1 MKPQTHIG
9 PQTRANTHPS
19 KAREKAILSAASFA
33 YLLLIG
39 AIITQNIAGA
49 FGHDRALGTPAV
61 GHFYWPWSFVTWT
74 QSFGQ
79 LHPDVF
85 RQAYGHGFLALVLGF
100 AVLAVYRIA
109 RQNDGRGYGNL
120 HGSARWANR
129 TDIEASGL
137 LPRKAGM
144 IASFTRRRATPA
156 PPSVYV
162 GGWLD
167 RQGRYHY
174 LRHSGPEHVLCY
186 APTRSGKGVGL
197 VLPTLL
203 SWTHSVFITDLKGEL
218 WALTAGWRKQH
229 GNNKVLRFEPASQ
242 ESLRWNPL
250 DEIRLGTEYEVGDVQ
265 NLVQLIVDPDG
276 KGMSGGGN
284 AAHFMKTS
292 FALLVGV
299 VLHALYKARNG
310 DAEPATLPLIDYM
323 LADPEKPIA
332 DLFAEMKTY
341 PHTYGRPH
349 PAIATAAQDMIDRPE
364 EEYGS
369 VLSTAK
375 SFLAIYR
382 DPVVARSV
390 GASEFRIGDL
400 MHNDNPVSLYVVT
413 TPDDKTRL
421 KPLVRLLIAMTLRR
435 LTGKLTFQNGAPVAT
450 WQHRLLMMLDEFP
463 SLGKI
468 EILQESLAY
477 LAGYGIKC
485 YLICQDI
492 NQLRSRETGYG
503 PDETIT
509 SNCHVQNAFPPNRLE
524 TAEHL
529 SRLTGQTTVVKEQIT
544 TSGKRFAALFSQAS
558 RTIQE
563 VQRPLLTPDECLRM
577 PGAKKDGDGKIVEA
591 GDMVIYV
598 AGYPAIYG
606 KQPLYF
612 KDKIFS
618 ARAAVE
624 PPRFSDKTVT
634 PVTQPAPHIRLSEAA

>member
-1 MKPQTHIG
+1 MRPQTHIG
-9 PQTRANTHPS
+9 PQTQANNPPN
-19 KAREKAILSAASFA
+19 RERLVLLS
-33 YLLLIG
+33 I
-39 AIITQNIAGA
+39 AIIYMLIIGQVITQKIASDFGYTRELGIPAIGHNI
-49 FGHDRALGTPAV
+49 
-61 GHFYWPWSFVTWT
+61 YWPWSFAVWMK
-74 QSFGQ
+74 SFGA
-79 LHPDVF
+79 HYPDVF
-85 RQAYGHGFLALVLGF
+85 QKACGYGFLMLVIGLVALMI
-100 AVLAVYRIA
+100 YRFA
-109 RQNDGRGYGNL
+109 RQHSSRAYSNL
-120 HGSARWANR
+120 HGSARWANENDVR
-129 TDIEASGL
+129 AAGL
-137 LPRKAGM
+137 LPPKHGILGRLTGKT
-144 IASFTRRRATPA
+144 SATPA
-156 PPSVYV
+156 VSVYV

-167 RQGRYHY
+167 KNANYRY
-174 LRHSGPEHVLCY
+174 LRHSGPEHILTY

-203 SWTHSVFITDLKGEL
+203 SWTHSVFVTDLKGEL
-218 WALTAGWRKQH
+218 WALTAGWRKQY
-229 GNNKVLRFEPASQ
+229 GENRVLRFEPAAPN
-242 ESLRWNPL
+242 SLRWNPL

-265 NLVQLIVDPDG
+265 NLAQLIVDPDG
-276 KGMSGGGN
+276 KGMTGSGN
-284 AAHFMKTS
+284 SAHFMKTS

-299 VLHALYKARNG
+299 ILHALYKSKNG
-310 DAEPATLPLIDYM
+310 DGPPATLPLIDYM
-323 LADPEKPIA
+323 LADPDHPIA

-341 PHTYGRPH
+341 SHVYNRPH
-349 PAIATAAQDMIDRPE
+349 PAISTAAQDMIDRPE

-382 DPVVARSV
+382 DPIVARSV
-390 GASEFRIGDL
+390 GASEFHIADL
-400 MHNDNPVSLYVVT
+400 MNHDNPVSLYIVT

-435 LTGKLTFQNGAPVAT
+435 LTGKLTFKNGAPVAS
-450 WQHRLLMMLDEFP
+450 WKHRLLMMLDEFP

-468 EILQESLAY
+468 EILQESLAF

-485 YLICQDI
+485 YLICQDV

-509 SNCHVQNAFPPNRLE
+509 SNCHIQNAFPPNRLE

-544 TSGKRFAALFSQAS
+544 TSGRRFAAVLSQAS
-558 RTIQE
+558 HTYQE

-577 PGAKKDGDGKIVEA
+577 PGAKKDADGKIIEA

-612 KDKIFS
+612 KDPIFS
-618 ARAAVE
+618 ARAALE
-624 PPRFSDKTVT
+624 APPYSDKTAI
-634 PVTQPAPHIRLSEAA
+634 PPPQAPHFKLAAEATR